1 MSESI
6 VNQMNRVRYWIEN
19 YPDRQKAAV
28 LEAIE
33 SSSLARIRRALGM
46 IEELE
51 SSQRGPALRVELL
64 GTYSLEPLRPVL
76 QLALNCLPARATLE
90 IGPLDAIESHIAK
103 GVVGAEREA
112 LDARVVLWRAEE
124 LLPEVFCPFS
134 NGFPDGITSR
144 RDQLLGRIEGVVRLH
159 QQRAGETPL
168 FLSTIPQPIHFSN
181 PILAS
186 QHRAGLFSILGS
198 INQKLY
204 ELATENSSVY
214 VIDFAA
220 WANGRGRGHG
230 TVGLDFM
237 ARQPFSAS
245 GQVAFA
251 FRLARYLRPLI
262 VPRKKA
268 LAIDLDNTLWG
279 GVLGEDG
286 LAGLEIG
293 PEFPGNVHL
302 RIQRELLELK
312 ERGIALV
319 LLSKNNATDVEEA
332 FSSLAN
338 MILKLDDFAVRKVNW
353 EPKSENLRAAAAE
366 LSLGLDSFAFIDD
379 SDYEREQMRQLN
391 PQVLILNHDSDP
403 LGTLNTLWE
412 TDAFDSLFVTNEDRQ
427 RHHDYRV
434 RQAREIG
441 AYQDD
446 LEGFLKSLEMA
457 AVIEPVG
464 PGNLDRVA
472 NLLAKTNQFNL
483 TTRRHSRAEVARLAE
498 AAGSIALVLRLRD
511 KFGEQGIIA
520 LVIAVAEQEQQSL
533 MIDSLLVSCRAL
545 GRGVEHALWAAMV
558 NRAYRKG
565 VRKLQA
571 EYVATG
577 RNSLVANFY
586 DKLGFHQVEGNG
598 SIKRYELTPL
608 APCLYPSWIN
618 AIDESD
624 AGS

>member
-1 MSESI
+1 MD
-6 VNQMNRVRYWIEN
+6 RVRHWIEHF
-19 YPDRQKAAV
+19 PDRQKAAV
-28 LEAIE
+28 LEAVE
-33 SSSLARIRRALGM
+33 SSSLARIRHALRTV
-46 IEELE
+46 EELE
-51 SSQRGPALRVELL
+51 ATQRGPAFRVELL

-76 QLALNCLPARATLE
+76 QLALNCLPSRATLE
-90 IGPLDAIESHIAK
+90 IGPLDAIETRIAH
-103 GVVGAEREA
+103 GALGAEREA
-112 LDARVVLWRAEE
+112 LDARVVLWRTEE
-124 LLPEVFCPFS
+124 LLPEVFYPFS

-159 QQRAGETPL
+159 QQAAGEMPL
-168 FLSTIPQPIHFSN
+168 FLSTVPPPVGSSN
-181 PILAS
+181 PVLAA

-214 VIDFAA
+214 VIDVAA
-220 WANGRGRGHG
+220 WASGQRRGHEA
-230 TVGLDFM
+230 VGLDFM
-237 ARQPFSAS
+237 ARQPFSAA

-251 FRLARYLRPLI
+251 FYLARFLRPLI

-286 LAGLEIG
+286 LGGLEIG

-312 ERGIALV
+312 ERGIVLV

-332 FSSLAN
+332 FSSLPG
-338 MILKLDDFAVRKVNW
+338 MILKLEDFAVRKINW

-366 LSLGLDSFAFIDD
+366 LRLGLDSFAFIDD

-391 PQVLILNHDSDP
+391 PRVLILNQNSDP
-403 LGTLNTLWE
+403 LRTLNTLWE
-412 TDAFDSLFVTNEDRQ
+412 TDAFDSLFLTKEDRQ
-427 RHHDYRV
+427 RQHDYRV
-434 RQAREIG
+434 RQEREIG
-441 AYQDD
+441 AHQDD

-457 AVIEPVG
+457 AIIEPVG

-483 TTRRHSRAEVARLAE
+483 TTRRHSRPEVARLAE

-511 KFGEQGIIA
+511 KFGEQGIIG
-520 LVIAVAEQEQQSL
+520 LVIAVPGQEEQSL
-533 MIDSLLVSCRAL
+533 IIDSLLVSCRAL
-545 GRGVEHALWAAMV
+545 GRGVEHALWAAVV

-577 RNSLVANFY
+577 KNTLVADFY
-586 DKLGFHQVEGNG
+586 DKLGFRQVEGNG
-598 SIKRYELTPL
+598 SVKRYELTPL
-608 APCLYPSWIN
+608 APRLYPSWIN
-618 AIDESD
+618 AIDEPD
-624 AGS
+624 AG

>member
-1 MSESI
+1 MD
-6 VNQMNRVRYWIEN
+6 RVRHWIEHF
-19 YPDRQKAAV
+19 PDRQKAAV
-28 LEAIE
+28 LEAVE
-33 SSSLARIRRALGM
+33 SSSLARIRHALRTV
-46 IEELE
+46 EELE
-51 SSQRGPALRVELL
+51 ATQRGPAFRVELL

-76 QLALNCLPARATLE
+76 QLALNCLPSRATLE
-90 IGPLDAIESHIAK
+90 IGPLDAIETRIAQ
-103 GVVGAEREA
+103 GALGAEREA
-112 LDARVVLWRAEE
+112 LDARVVLWRTEE
-124 LLPEVFCPFS
+124 LLPEVFYPFS

-159 QQRAGETPL
+159 QQAAGEMPL
-168 FLSTIPQPIHFSN
+168 FLSTVPPPVGSSN
-181 PILAS
+181 PVLAA

-214 VIDFAA
+214 VIDVAA
-220 WANGRGRGHG
+220 WASGQRRGHEA
-230 TVGLDFM
+230 VGLDFM
-237 ARQPFSAS
+237 ARQPFSAA

-251 FRLARYLRPLI
+251 FYLARFLRPLI

-332 FSSLAN
+332 FSSLPG
-338 MILKLDDFAVRKVNW
+338 MILKLEDFAVRKVNW
-353 EPKSENLRAAAAE
+353 EPKSQNLRAAAAE
-366 LSLGLDSFAFIDD
+366 LRLGLDSFAFIDD

-391 PQVLILNHDSDP
+391 PRVLILNQNSDP
-403 LGTLNTLWE
+403 LRTLNTLWE
-412 TDAFDSLFVTNEDRQ
+412 TDAFDSLFLTKEDRQ
-427 RHHDYRV
+427 RQHDYRV

-441 AYQDD
+441 AHQDD

-457 AVIEPVG
+457 AIIEPVG

-483 TTRRHSRAEVARLAE
+483 TTRRHSRAEVARLAN
-498 AAGSIALVLRLRD
+498 AAGSVALVLRLRD
-511 KFGEQGIIA
+511 KFGEQGIIG
-520 LVIAVAEQEQQSL
+520 LVIAVPGQEEQSL
-533 MIDSLLVSCRAL
+533 IIDSLLVSCRAL
-545 GRGVEHALWAAMV
+545 GRGVEHALWAAAV

-577 RNSLVANFY
+577 KNTLVADFY
-586 DKLGFHQVEGNG
+586 DKLGFRQVEGNG
-598 SIKRYELTPL
+598 SVKRYELTPL
-608 APCLYPSWIN
+608 APRLYPSWIN
-618 AIDESD
+618 AIDEPD
-624 AGS
+624 AG

>member
-1 MSESI
+1 MD
-6 VNQMNRVRYWIEN
+6 RVRHWIEHF
-19 YPDRQKAAV
+19 PDRQKAAV

-33 SSSLARIRRALGM
+33 SSSLARIRHALRTV
-46 IEELE
+46 EELE
-51 SSQRGPALRVELL
+51 ATQRGPAFRVELL

-76 QLALNCLPARATLE
+76 QLALNCLPSRATLE
-90 IGPLDAIESHIAK
+90 IGPLDAIETRIAQ
-103 GVVGAEREA
+103 GALGAEREA
-112 LDARVVLWRAEE
+112 LDARVVLWRTEE
-124 LLPEVFCPFS
+124 LLPEVFYPFS

-159 QQRAGETPL
+159 QQAAGEMPL
-168 FLSTIPQPIHFSN
+168 FLSTVPPPVGSSN
-181 PILAS
+181 PVLAA

-214 VIDFAA
+214 VIDLAA
-220 WANGRGRGHG
+220 WASGQRRGHEA
-230 TVGLDFM
+230 VGLDFM
-237 ARQPFSAS
+237 ARQPFSAA

-251 FRLARYLRPLI
+251 FYLARFLRPLI

-312 ERGIALV
+312 ERGIVLV

-332 FSSLAN
+332 FSSLPG
-338 MILKLDDFAVRKVNW
+338 MILKLEDFAVRKINW

-366 LSLGLDSFAFIDD
+366 LRLGLDSFAFIDD

-391 PQVLILNHDSDP
+391 PRVLILNQNSDP
-403 LGTLNTLWE
+403 LRTLNTLWE
-412 TDAFDSLFVTNEDRQ
+412 TDAFDSLFLTKEDRQ
-427 RHHDYRV
+427 RQHDYRV
-434 RQAREIG
+434 RQEREIG
-441 AYQDD
+441 AHQDD

-457 AVIEPVG
+457 AIIEPVG

-483 TTRRHSRAEVARLAE
+483 TTRRHSRAEVARLGE

-511 KFGEQGIIA
+511 KFGEQGIIG
-520 LVIAVAEQEQQSL
+520 LVIAVPGKEEQSL
-533 MIDSLLVSCRAL
+533 IIDSLLVSCRAL
-545 GRGVEHALWAAMV
+545 GRGVEHALWAATV
-558 NRAYRKG
+558 NRAYQKG

-577 RNSLVANFY
+577 KNSLVADFY
-586 DKLGFHQVEGNG
+586 DKLGFRQVEGNG
-598 SIKRYELTPL
+598 SVKRYELTPL
-608 APCLYPSWIN
+608 APRLYPSWIN
-618 AIDESD
+618 AIDEPD
-624 AGS
+624 AG